1 MCAVCTLVLNLLSV
15 LLSVACI
22 QTLMCLE
29 LWVKVL
35 AAAASKGTLQPL
47 VYPTTQLLLGAAR
60 LVPTPRYFPIR
71 LRLVR
76 DLNKLAQV
84 RTGGTQCFIR
94 ITLLSL
100 HNSHLI
106 THSTVDNLQ

>member
-1 MCAVCTLVLNLLSV
+1 LCPPCCVGGCA
-15 LLSVACI
+15 
-22 QTLMCLE
+22 QTLLCLE

-35 AAAASKGTLQPL
+35 AAAPSQGTLQPL

-76 DLNKLAQV
+76 ALNKLAQV
-84 RTGGTQCFIR
+84 
-94 ITLLSL
+94 SL
-100 HNSHLI
+100 HVYVPGS
-106 THSTVDNLQ
+106 VD

>member
-1 MCAVCTLVLNLLSV
+1 
-15 LLSVACI
+15 
-22 QTLMCLE
+22 MCLE

-84 RTGGTQCFIR
+84 RTGGTHT
-94 ITLLSL
+94 TLWTTFSE
-100 HNSHLI
+100 
-106 THSTVDNLQ
+106 VAGKLQNE